1 MVTEKWENS
10 VEWER
15 TEVAVRVKIAFLN
28 LESFVQMQKQSSA
41 GVGDMKC
48 VQSKLEW
55 FWTIRNQILKQMH
68 VNKSSY
74 AGDSV
79 S

>member
-1 MVTEKWENS
+1 
-10 VEWER
+10 
-15 TEVAVRVKIAFLN
+15 
-28 LESFVQMQKQSSA
+28 MQKQSSA